1 METCHTGI
9 NAGMACVMD
18 THRCLV
24 TVADT
29 ELTLR
34 PEADLANGPPHP
46 TGNCHPKEY
55 RDWGVDFL
63 NILKQEAGVGEL
75 PQQGFA
81 GPQLRRIFSNWPTVR
96 ARLEPLFDKMR
107 HFEHPPAEGPDT
119 RTAHEKFLGRIP
131 SALEEMWTSPNEHRH
146 VCMIA
151 IGVLCGHQPKLHQH
165 AYKCWATYHSA
176 LGTCVQIAGSIRWQQ
191 HLARGRC

>member
-1 METCHTGI
+1 MGNTRKPLLSGIWKDAHPRMETCHTGI

-46 TGNCHPKEY
+46 TGNCHPKED
-55 RDWGVDFL
+55 RDWSVDFL
-63 NILKQEAGVGEL
+63 IILKEEAGVGVL

-96 ARLEPLFDKMR
+96 ARLEPLRNKMR
-107 HFEHPPAEGPDT
+107 HCEHPPAEGPT
-119 RTAHEKFLGRIP
+119 RAQRTR
-131 SALEEMWTSPNEHRH
+131 SS
-146 VCMIA
+146 
-151 IGVLCGHQPKLHQH
+151 
-165 AYKCWATYHSA
+165 WAASQ
-176 LGTCVQIAGSIRWQQ
+176 VR
-191 HLARGRC
+191 